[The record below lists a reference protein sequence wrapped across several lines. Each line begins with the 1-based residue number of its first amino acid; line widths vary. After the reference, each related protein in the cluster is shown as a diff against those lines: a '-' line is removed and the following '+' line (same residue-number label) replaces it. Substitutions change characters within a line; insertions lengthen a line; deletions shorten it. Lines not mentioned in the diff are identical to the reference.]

1 MKRILITVSL
11 FVAAAGCA
19 APPTN
24 RDTVSTTS
32 NTYLDTA
39 AKPAS
44 SVTESEIMDREK
56 AEWDA
61 IKRKDYE
68 GFGNMLAADQIYV
81 AGDGINDKAS
91 TISGIKGFEPTDI
104 TFADWK
110 VLSIDK
116 DAVVVTSTVTVKGT
130 SNGQTIP
137 PSPQRT
143 STAWVN
149 RDGKWLSIYHQD
161 CELKTAPTPGPPQA
175 TPSKP
180 AKAATTPATVAQP
193 GNDAVANE
201 KMVWETI
208 KNKNSDAFAAFLS
221 PDSIEVE
228 PDGVFDKAG
237 SVKTVEQIDLS
248 KAVTSDFK
256 SVKFDDDATLVTY
269 LVKGPGIVPE
279 GERHSTIW
287 ANRGGK
293 WMAVFHHG
301 SPVMKPTTAA
311 KPKPP
316 AK

>member
-24 RDTVSTTS
+24 RDTSATTS
-32 NTYLDTA
+32 NTNVATA

-44 SVTESEIMDREK
+44 RVTESEIMDREK
-56 AEWDA
+56 AAWDA